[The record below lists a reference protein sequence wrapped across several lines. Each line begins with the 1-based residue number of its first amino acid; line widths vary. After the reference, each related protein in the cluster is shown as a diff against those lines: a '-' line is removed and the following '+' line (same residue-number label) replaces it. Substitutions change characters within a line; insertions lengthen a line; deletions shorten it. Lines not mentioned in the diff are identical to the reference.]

1 MATNI
6 RNRDPIFVGT
16 IYDRNGHSNGKVY
29 LASIDDCLEFIQTV
43 RCMVP
48 RLEIRSEDNREL
60 MVFSL
65 GIGRIGHLLQ
75 PPTIGHRLA
84 AHFIL
89 PELEFYRA
97 EEIRPWMR
105 RFKADLADLVERYR
119 YRALSMMMSLA
130 YPLKR
135 EEIAL
140 LVWAARTGTNL
151 LPYGYR
157 DSLSVVQDILMLNDE
172 EF

>member
-1 MATNI
+1 MAAEIGN
-6 RNRDPIFVGT
+6 PGPLFVGV
-16 IYDRNGHSNGKVY
+16 IYDRAGHSNGKVY
-29 LASIDDCLEFIQTV
+29 LGSVDDCLEFVQIV
-43 RCMVP
+43 RCLVP
-48 RLEIRSEDNREL
+48 RVEIHSEDTREL
-60 MVFSL
+60 MAFSH
-65 GIGRIGHLLQ
+65 GIGRIGSLLL
-75 PPTIGHRLA
+75 PPTVGHRLA
-84 AHFIL
+84 SHFML

-105 RFKADLADLVERYR
+105 RFKTDLADLAERYR
-119 YRALSMMMSLA
+119 YRALAMMMSLA

-140 LVWAARTGTNL
+140 LVWAAQTGTNL

-172 EF
+172 DF